1 MRLWIKKH
9 WLAIIG
15 ATSSLSSLWT
25 AIKWAVQKLLETAEH
40 VEFFANRWRD
50 LPEMRQIIENLPALP
65 PWIGVPILIVGLFL
79 IGYDMR
85 RAKTAVDPVAIQK
98 AGTIEICFRPGAPY
112 EISEIIQGRVRSAVR
127 IGIRNSG
134 GSPLSNCKVYIESVS
149 PPPAHVG
156 LFPALLD
163 GGSFVLRH
171 DDPEKLIDIALYWNH
186 LKQYRFSTPVG
197 GFISA
202 ESLNYM
208 NETEQRDFVIK
219 FVATECQKSTMFK
232 ILVDETKKLRLQY
245 IGDAS

>member
-15 ATSSLSSLWT
+15 VAGSLPSLWS
-25 AIKWAVQKLLETAEH
+25 AIRWALQKLLETAEH
-40 VEFFANRWRD
+40 VEFLANRWRD
-50 LPEMRQIIENLPALP
+50 FPEMRQMIENLPALP
-65 PWIGVPILIVGLFL
+65 PWIGAPILIVGLFL

-85 RAKTAVDPVAIQK
+85 RAKATVAPVAIQK
-98 AGTIEICFRPGAPY
+98 AGSIEICFRPGAPY
-112 EISEIIQGRVRSAVR
+112 EISDIINGRVRSIVR

-134 GSPLSNCKVYIESVS
+134 CDHLSNCRVYIESVS
-149 PPPAHVG
+149 PPPIHAG

-171 DDPEKLIDIALYWNH
+171 DDPEKLIDVAAHWDH
-186 LKQYRFSTPVG
+186 VKKYRFSTPIG

-208 NETEQRDFVIK
+208 NETEQRSFVIK
-219 FVATECQKSTMFK
+219 FVATECQKSAMFK

-245 IGDAS
+245 IGDAG